1 MERARAEWEGERVRE
16 REHDRVLAAAVLEEM
31 SVGLRGRV
39 EEMSD
44 VVGQVE
50 GVVAAL
56 LERRQQRR
64 AAAAAAAEEAELW
77 RRRVSSK
84 EMAGNPDGGQQV
96 AGKPN
101 AGGSAGA
108 GAAVEPAACEGTALV
123 GQSAAAA
130 VVARGADSSECN
142 ECNDPEL
149 MSSQLLEEV
158 QREREQLRETLLE
171 LAKTRGALPGDV
183 AAGDQVLLLLCACAC
198 ICIRPHALI
207 VLSISCTGEVTAARA
222 PAGGTVRVHLVRGA
236 G

>member
-1 MERARAEWEGERVRE
+1 MERARAAWEGERVRG

-56 LERRQQRR
+56 LKRRQQRR

-84 EMAGNPDGGQQV
+84 EMAGNPGGGQQV

-207 VLSISCTGEVTAARA
+207 VLSI
-222 PAGGTVRVHLVRGA
+222 
-236 G
+236 